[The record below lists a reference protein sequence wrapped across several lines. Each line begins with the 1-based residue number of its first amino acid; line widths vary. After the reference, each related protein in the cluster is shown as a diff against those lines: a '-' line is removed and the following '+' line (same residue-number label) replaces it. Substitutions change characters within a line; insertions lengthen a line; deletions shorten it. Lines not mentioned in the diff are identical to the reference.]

1 MRQQIMESFALEV
14 FQKADD
20 EDRSGRANKA
30 TARTFYAASTFMD
43 ALAQFGEVEIDVS
56 SE

>member
-1 MRQQIMESFALEV
+1 MESFALEV

-20 EDRSGRANKA
+20 QDRSGRANKT
-30 TARTFYAASTFMD
+30 TARTFYAASTFME